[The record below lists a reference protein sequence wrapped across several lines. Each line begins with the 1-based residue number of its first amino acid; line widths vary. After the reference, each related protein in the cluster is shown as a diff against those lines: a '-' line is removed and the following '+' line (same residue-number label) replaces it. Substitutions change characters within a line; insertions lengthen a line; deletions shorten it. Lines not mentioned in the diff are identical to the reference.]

1 MSEIILADFNG
12 RTWLVGGEDYIDDLL
27 ANTLAPGIT
36 IEVVPCT
43 TKAEVMALWV
53 QHCGEPNRTGDPW
66 MINPAIAK
74 RVRDVTADHAVFFAQ
89 WSAMLDQDAQTVI
102 AAAATFAL
110 SEQGLPVVVTE
121 YLDDGAPQSLA
132 DLSRLRAHLIEEKLV
147 EAGIHRGRLGRA
159 RRATGEV
166 PGMAQES
173 QRLDIIIREG
183 VREA

>member
-89 WSAMLDQDAQTVI
+89 WSAMLDGDAQTVI
-102 AAAATFAL
+102 AAAANYAER
-110 SEQGLPVVVTE
+110 EQGLPVVVTE
-121 YLDDGAPQSLA
+121 YLDEGAPQALA
-132 DLSRLRAHLIEEKLV
+132 DLSNLRAHLIEEKLV
-147 EAGIHRGRLGRA
+147 EAGVVRGRLGRA

-166 PGMAQES
+166 PGMAKES

-183 VREA
+183 VR